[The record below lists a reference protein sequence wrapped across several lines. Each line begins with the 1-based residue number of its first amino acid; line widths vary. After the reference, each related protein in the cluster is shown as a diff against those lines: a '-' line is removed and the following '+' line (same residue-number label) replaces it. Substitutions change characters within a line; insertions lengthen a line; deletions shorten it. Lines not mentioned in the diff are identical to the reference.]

1 MSAMPAAPD
10 WLRGVV
16 LPEPERGPRGERVV
30 PYEAVAQA
38 VAMAD
43 AAMKAKTRAA
53 QRSALAAA
61 SLGFQK
67 GVAASQAA
75 MAQQA
80 RGCGGAPPACG
91 AARVARSVAL
101 RSAATEEKGRIAPRC
116 RLRRGA
122 LRAASPR
129 PGALLA
135 CAPAAMCCS
144 ACDALLA
151 PREPRCFEALI
162 AAASP
167 LLR

>member
-1 MSAMPAAPD
+1 MAAPA
-10 WLRGVV
+10 WLSGVV

-80 RGCGGAPPACG
+80 RAPIP
-91 AARVARSVAL
+91 
-101 RSAATEEKGRIAPRC
+101 KGRRGTLRGARGAECCAPLCCTGKPSIALLW
-116 RLRRGA
+116 RLLSRA
-122 LRAASPR
+122 LRARLPR
-129 PGALLA
+129 LGALLA
-135 CAPAAMCCS
+135 PAS
-144 ACDALLA
+144 
-151 PREPRCFEALI
+151 
-162 AAASP
+162 AAS
-167 LLR
+167 RAFA

>member
-1 MSAMPAAPD
+1 MSALAAAPD

-80 RGCGGAPPACG
+80 RARCHALSARG
-91 AARVARSVAL
+91 AARAVQS
-101 RSAATEEKGRIAPRC
+101 RC
-116 RLRRGA
+116 KA
-122 LRAASPR
+122 
-129 PGALLA
+129 LA
-135 CAPAAMCCS
+135 CAGKSGELRALPAAQQS
-144 ACDALLA
+144 IA
-151 PREPRCFEALI
+151 RCV
-162 AAASP
+162 AARRRAFG
-167 LLR
+167 LRTRGAMLWRL

>member
-30 PYEAVAQA
+30 SYEAVAQA

-80 RGCGGAPPACG
+80 RASSRAPRRASRHARLGA
-91 AARVARSVAL
+91 VAPRLATQKKRRIAL
-101 RSAATEEKGRIAPRC
+101 RCALCG
-116 RLRRGA
+116 GA
-122 LRAASPR
+122 LRASLPR
-129 PGALLA
+129 AGALLA
-135 CAPAAMCCS
+135 CAPASLCFR
-144 ACDALLA
+144 ACDAVYTL
-151 PREPRCFEALI
+151 REPLSFEALI
-162 AAASP
+162 AAALP
-167 LLR
+167 LSR